1 MEQDDVGDGQ
11 CVARLAD
18 MLVRSYR
25 RLNRK
30 VNLARKRVAGSLC
43 VMLRPSPCH
52 LGRDAPWG
60 RKACCAAHKSCKR
73 ATFSLENR
81 SLRPGCSSD
90 PVLPAVTA

>member
-30 VNLARKRVAGSLC
+30 VNLAMKRDAGFLC
-43 VMLRPSPCH
+43 VMLRPSPCD
-52 LGRDAPWG
+52 LARDALWG
-60 RKACCAAHKSCKR
+60 RKACCVA
-73 ATFSLENR
+73 
-81 SLRPGCSSD
+81 
-90 PVLPAVTA
+90 

>member
-30 VNLARKRVAGSLC
+30 VNLARKRDAGFLC
-43 VMLRPSPCH
+43 VMLRPSPFH
-52 LGRDAPWG
+52 RHEMHRGDS
-60 RKACCAAHKSCKR
+60 K
-73 ATFSLENR
+73 
-81 SLRPGCSSD
+81 
-90 PVLPAVTA
+90 PVAWPT